1 MLDLYRNIS
10 TWKRYAVNR
19 CHCGGS
25 YLVES
30 ITHEKAVILFVKFL
44 FVSIHFQ
51 NEKTK
56 QNKNNKPGISSL
68 EIK

>member
-1 MLDLYRNIS
+1 M
-10 TWKRYAVNR
+10 NR

-25 YLVES
+25 YLVEP

-56 QNKNNKPGISSL
+56 QNKKTNL
-68 EIK
+68 EFQAWK